1 MSERGEDGRAGGVDP
16 PAAEAPAGTPAAHT
30 GEGVAQLPSGEQVIE
45 RLRQLPGGP
54 QVLQLAQQREDVALV
69 GGAVR
74 DLLLHRTPRE
84 IDLVLDGA
92 PASFPNAAALFAREL
107 ASLLFAAGEEGEPQ
121 VTVHERFGTAA
132 VCWSGG
138 RVDVAARR
146 AERYPHQGALPE
158 VSPAGE
164 QDDLLRRDFTANA
177 IALPLG
183 GPRRG
188 TISAAPNAL
197 QDLEARQ
204 LRVLHDRSFEDDP
217 TRLMRLGRYAARLRF
232 TVEPGT
238 AELAAQAIERGA
250 LAAVSAS
257 RIGAELR
264 LALSEPDLLPCL
276 QALCSLRV
284 LGALDPPLT
293 LDADLLG
300 RALTLLPADG
310 RPHLLALASLLRP
323 LVSEPQELEGS
334 EAHDPRDRLL
344 EALERFEYPAGER
357 RPVVEAAM
365 YAALLAEEIAVA
377 DCPSE
382 LWELLAGVA
391 VEAVALAAAVAERDG
406 DHHARAAA
414 ESWIDELRHVR
425 LQISGDDL
433 LAAGVPEGPQIGER
447 LGEALRQ
454 RLDGMI
460 EEGPQA
466 ELRAALEPHEWR
478 QTMNGDQS

>member
-1 MSERGEDGRAGGVDP
+1 MSE
-16 PAAEAPAGTPAAHT
+16 
-30 GEGVAQLPSGEQVIE
+30 QGEQALE
-45 RLRQLPGGP
+45 RLSQLPGGH
-54 QVLQLAQQREDVALV
+54 QVLQLAQEREDVALV

-74 DLLLHRTPRE
+74 DLLLHGTPRE

-92 PASFPNAAALFAREL
+92 PASFPNAAALFAHEL
-107 ASLLFAAGEEGEPQ
+107 ASLLAAAGEDGEPQ
-121 VTVHERFGTAA
+121 VSVHERFGTAA

-146 AERYPHQGALPE
+146 AERYPHPGALPE

-164 QDDLLRRDFTANA
+164 REDLLRRDFTVNA
-177 IALPLG
+177 IAVALHG
-183 GPRRG
+183 SRRG
-188 TISAAPNAL
+188 TISAAPHAL
-197 QDLEARQ
+197 EDLAARQ
-204 LRVLHDRSFEDDP
+204 LRVLHSHSFEDDP
-217 TRLMRLGRYAARLRF
+217 TRLLRLGRYAARLRF

-238 AELAAQAIERGA
+238 AQLAAQAIEHGA

-264 LALSEPDLLPCL
+264 LVLSEPDLLPTL
-276 QALCSLRV
+276 ETLSSLRV
-284 LGALDPPLT
+284 LQALDPPLT

-300 RALTLLPADG
+300 RALRLLPADG
-310 RPHLLALASLLRP
+310 RPHLLALAALFRP
-323 LVSEPQELEGS
+323 LVSEPHTLAES

-365 YAALLAEEIAVA
+365 YAALLAEEIAIA

-391 VEAVALAAAVAERDG
+391 VEAVALAGAVAERGG
-406 DHHARAAA
+406 DRQARAAA

-425 LQISGDDL
+425 LQISGEDL
-433 LAAGVPEGPQIGER
+433 LRAGVPQGPEIGER